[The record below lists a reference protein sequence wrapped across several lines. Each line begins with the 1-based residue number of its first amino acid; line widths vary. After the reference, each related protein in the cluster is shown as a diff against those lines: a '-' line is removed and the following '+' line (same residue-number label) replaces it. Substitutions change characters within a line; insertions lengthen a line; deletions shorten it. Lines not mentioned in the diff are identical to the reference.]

1 MSLCDLV
8 EYYED
13 LADEAERQNK
23 EYNKTL
29 EDKGV

>member
-13 LADEAERQNK
+13 LAEEAERQNK
-23 EYNKTL
+23 EYKAHN
-29 EDKGV
+29 ENGV